1 MNYDVVL
8 NSSIDN
14 NKLHPDV
21 AHMHQRFMYMLFVCM
36 YDVCMYISTGVNPNI
51 SEHGYTSSF
60 QHLLSWDIR

>member
-1 MNYDVVL
+1 MNYDVAL

-21 AHMHQRFMYMLFVCM
+21 AHMHQRFMYKLF
-36 YDVCMYISTGVNPNI
+36 VCMYISTGVNPNI